1 MKKIFTLLCLL
12 AAGSA
17 APIYAA
23 TNYKSVVIEHA
34 DTQVSRITIESGMTT
49 AIEDGMFVMS
59 CSKGEIS
66 YELDD
71 VRHWTFSS
79 ESGDSDG
86 WAGISDVRKDSAIT
100 IDWSGNILHVGNLSD
115 QSVVTVTSIDGRSMF
130 RRTVSGECEIDL
142 GEFATGVY
150 VVNINNQSLKVAV
163 K

>member
-12 AAGSA
+12 AAGSS

-49 AIEDGMFVMS
+49 AIEDGMFVLS
-59 CSKGEIS
+59 CSKGDIS
-66 YELDD
+66 YELGD
-71 VRHWTFSS
+71 VRHWTFST
-79 ESGDSDG
+79 ETGDSE
-86 WAGISDVRKDSAIT
+86 WAAISDIKKESALT

-115 QSVVTVTSIDGRSMF
+115 QSVVTVTSLDGRNMLSLK
-130 RRTVSGECEIDL
+130 VSGECEIDL
-142 GEFATGVY
+142 GEFAAGVY
-150 VVNINNQSLKVAV
+150 VVNVNNQSLKVAV